1 MSISYLTLDE
11 VLVLH
16 NDQLMRYGG
25 RSGIRDMGL
34 LQSALGMPQAGY
46 NGTLLHPTLPEQA
59 AAYLFHISEN
69 QAFVDGNKRV
79 GVAAA
84 FMFLWFNGFE
94 LTIPDR
100 ELYDMAMAISRKQAT
115 KADAAVLIARN
126 MQQRP

>member
-1 MSISYLTLDE
+1 MSICYLTLDE

-16 NDQLMRYGG
+16 DDQLMRYGG
-25 RSGIRDMGL
+25 QSGIRDMGL
-34 LQSALGMPQAGY
+34 LQSALAMPQAGY

-59 AAYLFHISEN
+59 AAYLFHLSEN

-84 FMFLWFNGFE
+84 FMFLWFNGLE

-126 MQQRP
+126 MQPRP

>member
-1 MSISYLTLDE
+1 MSIYLTLDE

-16 NDQLMRYGG
+16 DDQLMQYGG
-25 RSGIRDMGL
+25 RPGIRDLGL
-34 LQSALGMPQAGY
+34 LKSALAMPQAGY
-46 NGTLLHPTLPEQA
+46 SGTLLHPTLAEQA

-69 QAFVDGNKRV
+69 QPFVDGNKRV

-100 ELYDMAMAISRKQAT
+100 ELYDMAMAISLKQAT
-115 KADAAVLIARN
+115 KADAAVLIARHLHP
-126 MQQRP
+126 RP